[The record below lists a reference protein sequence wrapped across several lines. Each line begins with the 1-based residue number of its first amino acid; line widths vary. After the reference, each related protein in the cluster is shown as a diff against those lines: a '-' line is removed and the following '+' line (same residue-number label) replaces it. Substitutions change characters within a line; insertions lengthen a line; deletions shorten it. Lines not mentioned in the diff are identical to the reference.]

1 MKMNEFEHLRRMEKI
16 VKEIYPPGT
25 RIKLLCMND
34 PYHPVPSGMRG
45 TVESVDD
52 VGTLHMKWDNG
63 RSLGVVYGED
73 DFRTLTEEELEEE
86 MLGAKRD
93 KGMELEL

>member
-1 MKMNEFEHLRRMEKI
+1 MNEFEHMRRMAKMAQ
-16 VKEIYPPGT
+16 EIYPPGT

-45 TVESVDD
+45 TVEFVDD
-52 VGTLHMKWDNG
+52 AGTLHMKWDNG

-86 MLGAKRD
+86 MLGAERD
-93 KGMELEL
+93 KGMNLEL